1 MSDNSECF
9 MLKNYGCR
17 YIMRNWYLPGHSK
30 SLGSNSKKAICSLS
44 ILASEFGWKNA
55 ERLHEL
61 AENVA
66 RRECLKI
73 AYEVNRSHP
82 VREV

>member
-1 MSDNSECF
+1 MNYNPECF
-9 MLKNYGCR
+9 MLRNYGCT
-17 YIMRNWYLPGHSK
+17 YFGRNWYLPGRSEP
-30 SLGSNSKKAICSLS
+30 LGSNSKKAICALS
-44 ILASEFGWKNA
+44 ILAAEFGWKNA

-61 AENVA
+61 AEKVA